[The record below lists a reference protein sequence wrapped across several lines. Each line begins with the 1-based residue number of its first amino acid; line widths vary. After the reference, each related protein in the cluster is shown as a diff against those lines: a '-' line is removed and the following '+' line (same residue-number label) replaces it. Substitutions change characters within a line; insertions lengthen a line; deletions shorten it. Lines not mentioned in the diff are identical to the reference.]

1 MLILS
6 RKIGEELVIKD
17 DIRIKVIDIQGGR
30 VRLGFAAPPEVII
43 HREELYEKIRQ
54 APPKGEV
61 STAPGGEH
69 HNGNGS
75 TNGY

>member
-6 RKIGEELVIKD
+6 RKIGEELVIMD

-43 HREELYEKIRQ
+43 HREELLQKIRQ
-54 APPKGEV
+54 NPPQAPVPA
-61 STAPGGEH
+61 APAPEH

-75 TNGY
+75 AV

>member
-6 RKIGEELVIKD
+6 RKIGEELVIND

-43 HREELYEKIRQ
+43 HREELYERIRQ
-54 APPKGEV
+54 AP
-61 STAPGGEH
+61 SQAAPPEH
-69 HNGNGS
+69 HNGNGFEPR
-75 TNGY
+75 

>member
-54 APPKGEV
+54 SPPKEPLAA
-61 STAPGGEH
+61 TPAPEL